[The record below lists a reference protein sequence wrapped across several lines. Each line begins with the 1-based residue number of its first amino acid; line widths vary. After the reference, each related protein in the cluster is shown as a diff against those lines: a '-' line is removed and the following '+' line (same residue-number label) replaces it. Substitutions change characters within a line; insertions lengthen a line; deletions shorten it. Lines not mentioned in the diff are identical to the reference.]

1 MRGAGLE
8 REQPWS
14 LEGDP
19 DLHQIIKH
27 INVD

>member
-8 REQPWS
+8 RERPWS
-14 LEGDP
+14 LEGDS
-19 DLHQIIKH
+19 DVHQIIKH